1 MAKRIS
7 NLLVWHES
15 NPNQPHAT
23 LQLIAVPIFI
33 LAALLLLD
41 AVMSASLTSL
51 GVGVIGL
58 FAALGLQRHGQ
69 GKNVSQTP

>member
-7 NLLVWHES
+7 NLPIWHWHEQ

-23 LQLIAVPIFI
+23 LRLIAVPIFI

-41 AVMSASLTSL
+41 GVVSASLTSL
-51 GVGVIGL
+51 GVGIIGL
-58 FAALGLQRHGQ
+58 VAAVGLQRHGQ
-69 GKNVSQTP
+69 DTKR